1 MVLESLPVVLWTWCG
16 LLPLED
22 VDELRWAIG
31 SRAPGETV
39 RLRYL
44 RDGVPGQVDI
54 TLGRSQRRH
63 RRSL

>member
-1 MVLESLPVVLWTWCG
+1 MDD
-16 LLPLED
+16 LPLED